1 MRVII
6 KNADFSAVSIGKVI
20 EDLSF
25 KIDTNNVTSK
35 FVNWN
40 GTSSSSIQ
48 YYVINNG
55 ELGTTENG
63 NRIRTDYI
71 KVVPGMDI
79 LLNNCT
85 NTQSVPTIVCFNSNK
100 HPLGVSSCYITDTTV
115 ANAHYTIPQGTAYIW
130 IQIQAL
136 YLTTSAFLIMG
147 TMPEE

>member
-85 NTQSVPTIVCFNSNK
+85 NT
-100 HPLGVSSCYITDTTV
+100 
-115 ANAHYTIPQGTAYIW
+115 
-130 IQIQAL
+130 
-136 YLTTSAFLIMG
+136 
-147 TMPEE
+147 